1 MAQEINQRVDD
12 SMKSEEMIAK
22 EVEIKAL
29 LSVVF

>member
-22 EVEIKAL
+22 EV
-29 LSVVF
+29 